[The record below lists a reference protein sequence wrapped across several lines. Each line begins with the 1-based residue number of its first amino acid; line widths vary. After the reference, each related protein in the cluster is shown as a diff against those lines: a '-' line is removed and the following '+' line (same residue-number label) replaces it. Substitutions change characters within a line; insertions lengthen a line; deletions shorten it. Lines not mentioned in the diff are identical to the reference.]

1 MKYKL
6 IQNSKNDINNF
17 LETVLLNR
25 NITDIDNFRK
35 SNTELLENNSFED
48 LDNIEEGVE
57 LLIKH
62 MKD

>member
-6 IQNSKNDINNF
+6 IENSKNDINNF

-35 SNTELLENNSFED
+35 
-48 LDNIEEGVE
+48 
-57 LLIKH
+57 
-62 MKD
+62 